1 MSAQADELGEGVLMS
16 QIRIKRPAADLRN
29 LPPEGAE
36 EGVAG
41 EIVEKAMA
49 GP

>member
-1 MSAQADELGEGVLMS
+1 VTAKADEPGEGVLMG

-41 EIVEKAMA
+41 EIVEKTMA
-49 GP
+49 GR